1 MTRRNYIVCIS
12 LIFYLLMNPFSFV
25 FSQVKDS
32 TEKSKPQ
39 KHKYFLNIFH
49 KAVKSIKVDSSSL
62 KEVINSKIEQQ
73 YLPYEGKIIRNIL
86 VKEYGFEKTFTD
98 TSKVIKY
105 YAKKFINHIH
115 ANTREWVIRNN
126 LFIKE
131 KTKLNANLVA
141 DNERYLRSLEY
152 IHDVRIMVAKINN
165 EPDSIDL
172 VVITKDFLSITVEL
186 NDLNKNRFKAKIGD
200 ANIMGSAQKVQFT
213 SLVESSRNPQ
223 FGYELFYRNNSI
235 SNTFINLTAGYSNI
249 YSNLHDGTPDEHTW
263 HMEIE
268 RPLVSQYLHVAGAL
282 LISQSK
288 TINHYQKPDSLFYH
302 YQYNKFDAWIG
313 YNFGVRKFLYENSV
327 KNRKFISIR
336 YFKNKFNSIPYQL
349 NDKLNFRLNNRTALL
364 AQFTFFRQKFYK
376 TNYVIGF
383 GTTEDIPYGY
393 NIALTTGWYKQLKMG
408 RLYAGVDANK
418 YSITNN
424 GNVIQYFLLSGAFL
438 NKRNIQDAT
447 VLFGISS
454 FSRILVMNHLKIRQY
469 LRLSFTKQFNRL
481 GLDPLSINNVFGI
494 QYISSDSATGNQ
506 RSSIHTETIFF
517 LKYKLLGFKFAPFA
531 SADLSYFTPVQK
543 NISNSGFYL
552 GLGGGIRT
560 RNENI
565 LFKTIEMRFMYFPRK
580 STQHNAFKFSFITNL
595 RFRYNNN
602 YVKAPE
608 IIMVNSDFTNN
619 IY

>member
-1 MTRRNYIVCIS
+1 MTRRNYIVCFCVIS
-12 LIFYLLMNPFSFV
+12 FLLITPFNFI
-25 FSQVKDS
+25 FSQAKDS
-32 TEKSKPQ
+32 IEKNQPQ

-49 KAVKSIKVDSSSL
+49 KAVKSIKVDSSSV
-62 KEVINSKIEQQ
+62 KEVLNSKIELQ
-73 YLPYEGKIIRNIL
+73 YLPYEGKIIRQIL

-105 YAKKFINHIH
+105 FAKNLINHIH

-131 KTKLNANLVA
+131 NTALNANLIA

-152 IHDVRIMVAKINN
+152 IHDVRILVAEIAN
-165 EPDSIDL
+165 EADSIDL
-172 VVITKDFLSITVEL
+172 LVITKDFLSITLEL
-186 NDLNKNRFKAKIGD
+186 NDLSKNRFKTKIGD

-213 SLVESSRNPQ
+213 SLVEKNRDSH
-223 FGYELFYRNNSI
+223 FGYELYYRNNSVA
-235 SNTFINLTAGYSNI
+235 NTFINVTAGYANM
-249 YSNLHDGTPDEHTW
+249 YSNLKDGTPDEHTW
-263 HMEIE
+263 HLEVE

-282 LISQSK
+282 LVSQSK
-288 TINHYQKPDSLFYH
+288 TYNHYQKPDSLFYN
-302 YQYNKFDAWIG
+302 YQYNRFDAWIG
-313 YNFGVRKFLYENSV
+313 YNFGVRKFLYENTV

-336 YFKNKFNSIPYQL
+336 FFRNKFNKVPYQL
-349 NDKLNFRLNNRTALL
+349 DEKFNFRLNSREAVL

-393 NIALTTGWYKQLKMG
+393 NIALTTGWYKQLKME

-418 YSITNN
+418 YSITNK

-438 NKRNIQDAT
+438 NKGNIQDAT
-447 VLFGISS
+447 VLLGISS
-454 FSRILVMNHLKIRQY
+454 FSRILVMNNLKIRQY
-469 LRLSFTKQFNRL
+469 LRLSFTKQFNRV
-481 GLDPLSINNVFGI
+481 GLDPLGINNVFGI

-506 RSSIHTETIFF
+506 RSSLHTETIFF

-543 NISNSGFYL
+543 NISHSGFYL

-565 LFKTIEMRFMYFPRK
+565 LFKTMEIRFMYFPRK
-580 STQHNAFKFSFITNL
+580 SLQHKEFKISFITNL

-602 YVKAPE
+602 YVKSPD
-608 IIMVNSDFTNN
+608 IIQANSDFTNN

>member
-1 MTRRNYIVCIS
+1 
-12 LIFYLLMNPFSFV
+12 MNPLSLV
-25 FSQVKDS
+25 FSQKKDS
-32 TEKSKPQ
+32 TEKNNPQ
-39 KHKYFLNIFH
+39 KSTYILKIFH
-49 KAVKSIKVDSSSL
+49 RAVKSITVDSSSL
-62 KEVINSKIEQQ
+62 NEVINSKIEQQ
-73 YLPYEGKIIRNIL
+73 YLPYEGKIIRHIL
-86 VKEYGFEKTFTD
+86 VKEYGFEKTFID

-105 YAKKFINHIH
+105 FARKLINHIH

-131 KTKLNANLVA
+131 KTVLNANLVA

-235 SNTFINLTAGYSNI
+235 SNTFINLTAGYSNM

-282 LISQSK
+282 LVSQSK
-288 TINHYQKPDSLFYH
+288 TLNHYQKPDSLFYQ

-349 NDKLNFRLNNRTALL
+349 NDKLNFRLNDRKAVL

-393 NIALTTGWYKQLKMG
+393 NIALTTGWYKQLKME

-418 YSITNN
+418 YSITD
-424 GNVIQYFLLSGAFL
+424 GGTVIQYFLLSGAFL

-469 LRLSFTKQFNRL
+469 LRLSFTKQFNRV

-506 RSSIHTETIFF
+506 RSSLHTETIFF

-552 GLGGGIRT
+552 GLGGGLRT

-580 STQHNAFKFSFITNL
+580 STQHNAFKFSIITNL